1 MLKKKIII
9 QKKRLKNKKTLD
21 EYSRTKGAAFERLD
35 E

>member
-1 MLKKKIII
+1 MLKKKNNYT
-9 QKKRLKNKKTLD
+9 KKTLKKTKTLD

>member
-9 QKKRLKNKKTLD
+9 QKKRFKKKKTLD
-21 EYSRTKGAAFERLD
+21 EYSRTKGAAFERMD

>member
-1 MLKKKIII
+1 MLKKKKII
-9 QKKRLKNKKTLD
+9 QEKGLKKKKTLD